1 MPECDMP
8 DTRPLLKS
16 LLSPR
21 NLKLLALAFG
31 AGLLMFLF
39 LWLDQ
44 RNDTDF
50 FRASTTSAT
59 AGDDAGLPVPLPAD
73 VASDDHNASGL
84 SLPPKGQPQQVLAAG
99 DQPRIIEPAGPVLPS
114 GPSAATTTQ
123 NAPAIA
129 GNNTSPV
136 PTSRPPP
143 IYPQEAL
150 RRRIGG
156 TVRVQAT
163 VATNGSVERMD
174 IAQSSGNR
182 YLDRA
187 AMEAVRR
194 WRFTPAM
201 RNGQPVSATVVIP
214 VDFSP

>member
-1 MPECDMP
+1 MP
-8 DTRPLLKS
+8 DTRPVLKF

-50 FRASTTSAT
+50 FKASTTSAT
-59 AGDDAGLPVPLPAD
+59 SGEDVGLPVPLPAD
-73 VASDDHNASGL
+73 VASDDHNKTGL
-84 SLPPKGQPQQVLAAG
+84 SLPPTGQPQQVLAAG
-99 DQPRIIEPAGPVLPS
+99 DQPRIVEPVSPVAPALPS
-114 GPSAATTTQ
+114 RDS
-123 NAPAIA
+123 PAIS
-129 GNNTSPV
+129 GNHTSPV
-136 PTSRPPP
+136 PTNRPPP
-143 IYPQEAL
+143 VYPREAM
-150 RRRIGG
+150 RRGIGG
-156 TVRVQAT
+156 SVRVQAT
-163 VATNGSVERMD
+163 VAPDGSVERMD
-174 IAQSSGNR
+174 VAQSSGNR
-182 YLDRA
+182 DLDRA

-201 RNGQPVSATVVIP
+201 RNGQPVSETVVIP

>member
-1 MPECDMP
+1 MSE
-8 DTRPLLKS
+8 TRPLLKS

-39 LWLDQ
+39 LWMDQ

-50 FRASTTSAT
+50 FKASTTGAT
-59 AGDDAGLPVPLPAD
+59 PGEEAGLPVPLPAD
-73 VASDDHNASGL
+73 VASDDQTASGL
-84 SLPPKGQPQQVLAAG
+84 SLPPQGQQPGLAAG
-99 DQPRIIEPAGPVLPS
+99 DQPRIIEPVAQVAPPPPSRNSPAMAG
-114 GPSAATTTQ
+114 
-123 NAPAIA
+123 
-129 GNNTSPV
+129 NTSPV
-136 PTSRPPP
+136 PISRPPP
-143 IYPQEAL
+143 AYPREAM

-163 VATNGSVERMD
+163 VAPDGSVERMD
-174 IAQSSGNR
+174 VAESSGNR

-201 RNGQPVSATVVIP
+201 RNGQPVTAAVVIP
-214 VDFSP
+214 VDFTP